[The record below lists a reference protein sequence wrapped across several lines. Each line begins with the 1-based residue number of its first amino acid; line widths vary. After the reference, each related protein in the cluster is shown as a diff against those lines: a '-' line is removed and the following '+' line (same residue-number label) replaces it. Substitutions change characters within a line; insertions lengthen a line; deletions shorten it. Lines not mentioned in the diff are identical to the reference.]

1 MSDPLLWNCDRVKQ
15 FLCENG
21 FQEYQKLLC
30 DENRIDGRVLLTLTE
45 KDLFQL
51 QISALGDVKRLLFAI
66 QDLQIRQNSR
76 LQDQNYHNDCQSS
89 SSSES
94 SYMIDIL
101 DSSDDEKHNYRP
113 KWKINQEIWK
123 TGVSIVYT
131 FFVHFV
137 TSFAIIVAQER
148 MPDKK
153 KYRPLPDVMLDSIS
167 YVPWAYKVT
176 EGVILA
182 GFITYF
188 IILVFHKYRFIILRR
203 MFVIAASIFLFR
215 SICVVVTSLPM
226 PQEHFN
232 CEKLVFKNG
241 WERFSRA
248 LEIYS
253 GMGMKVSGLKTCG
266 DYMFSGHT
274 VTITTLILL
283 INEYTPKRWI
293 LVHTLVWIVG
303 LFGIFFILAG
313 HGHYTLDVIVAFY
326 ITSRLFQYH
335 HILANNKTLMTR
347 DQSRLKKWF
356 PVFYFFESNCDGIV
370 PNEYEWPLTIVESA
384 MQRCAKLRNCIS
396 SLLSR
401 EKQLI

>member
-1 MSDPLLWNCDRVKQ
+1 MSDPLLWNCERVKQ
-15 FLCENG
+15 FLSENG
-21 FQEYQKLLC
+21 LQEYQKLLC

-45 KDLFQL
+45 KDLYQL
-51 QISALGDVKRLLFAI
+51 KISALGDIKRLLFAI
-66 QDLQIRQNSR
+66 QDLQSGQNSR
-76 LQDQNYHNDCQSS
+76 LQFPNYHNDCHSS

-101 DSSDDEKHNYRP
+101 DSSDDEKHNYRS
-113 KWKINQEIWK
+113 KRKINQEVWK

-131 FFVHFV
+131 FIVHFV

-153 KYRPLPDVMLDSIS
+153 QYRPLPDVMLDSIT

-188 IILVFHKYRFIILRR
+188 IILVFHKYRFILLRR

-215 SICVVVTSLPM
+215 SICVIVTSLPM
-226 PQEHFN
+226 PQENFN

-293 LVHTLVWIVG
+293 FLHILVWIVG
-303 LFGIFFILAG
+303 LSGIIFILAG

-370 PNEYEWPLTIVESA
+370 PNEYEWPSSILESA
-384 MQRCAKLRNCIS
+384 MQRCAKLRNYLS
-396 SLLSR
+396 SLLS
-401 EKQLI
+401 